1 MSWPVW
7 EVWVIASIGLLSG
20 MAGVVFVVLALPGI
34 WLMTLISALCMWWQP
49 EIISWKAVL
58 TLVVLGIIS
67 EAIDLFASAAGAKKF
82 GGSKRG
88 ALGAIIGSIAGAIA
102 GGIFLSVIPV
112 VGWVIGPILGGILG
126 AGAGALMVERG
137 IVEQTWGDSFK
148 SGGGAAV
155 GRTVSIFVKLGLT
168 IVAGLFFTLA
178 AFV

>member
-1 MSWPVW
+1 MNWPIW
-7 EVWVIASIGLLSG
+7 EVWVIASIALLSG
-20 MAGVVFVVLALPGI
+20 LAGVVFVVLALPGI
-34 WLMTLISALCMWWQP
+34 WFMTLIAALCMWWQP
-49 EIISWKAVL
+49 EVISWKAVV
-58 TLVVLGIIS
+58 TLVVLGIVS

-88 ALGAIIGSIAGAIA
+88 ALGAIVGTIIGAIA

-126 AGAGALMVERG
+126 AGAGALMVERA
-137 IVEQTWGDSFK
+137 IVEQTWKDSAK
-148 SGGGAAV
+148 SGTGAAL

-168 IVAGLFFTLA
+168 MVAGVFFVVA

>member
-7 EVWVIASIGLLSG
+7 EVWAIASIATLSG
-20 MAGVVFVVLALPGI
+20 LIAIVCVVLALPGI

-49 EIISWKAVL
+49 EIISWKTVL
-58 TLVVLGIIS
+58 TLVILGITS

-88 ALGAIIGSIAGAIA
+88 ALGAIIGSILGAIA

-112 VGWVIGPILGGILG
+112 VGWVVGPILGGILG
-126 AGAGALMVERG
+126 AGAGALMIERA
-137 IVEQTWGDSFK
+137 VVNQTWGDSFK
-148 SGGGAAV
+148 SGGGAAA
-155 GRTVSIFVKLGLT
+155 GRAVSIFVKLGLT
-168 IVAGLFFTLA
+168 IVAGLFFIVA

>member
-7 EVWVIASIGLLSG
+7 EVWVIASIAMLSG
-20 MAGVVFVVLALPGI
+20 LAGVVFVVLALPGI
-34 WLMTLISALCMWWQP
+34 WMMTLVSALCMWWQP
-49 EIISWKAVL
+49 EIISWKTVL
-58 TLVVLGIIS
+58 TLVILGIIS

-88 ALGAIIGSIAGAIA
+88 ALGAIIGTIIGAIA
-102 GGIFLSVIPV
+102 GGVFLSVIPI

-126 AGAGALMVERG
+126 AGAGALMVERS
-137 IVEQTWGDSFK
+137 IVQQTWGDSLK

-155 GRTVSIFVKLGLT
+155 GRTISIFVKLGLT
-168 IVAGLFFTLA
+168 IVSGLFFVTA